1 MKEGKG
7 ELSGGVEDHSK
18 YVQGK
23 VVDNASRLL
32 WRIYKGEQS
41 PVKERGG
48 EVN

>member
-7 ELSGGVEDHSK
+7 ELSGGVKTTPSM
-18 YVQGK
+18 YK

-32 WRIYKGEQS
+32 WRIYKGDQS